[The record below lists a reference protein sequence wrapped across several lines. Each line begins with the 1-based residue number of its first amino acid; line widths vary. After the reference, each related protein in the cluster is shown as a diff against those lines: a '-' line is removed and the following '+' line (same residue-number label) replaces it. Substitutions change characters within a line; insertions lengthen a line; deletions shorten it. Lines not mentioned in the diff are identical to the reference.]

1 MCASRGMLAKLNYMD
16 IKQILYWKVIENK
29 WVTLTNG
36 EIHLLV
42 QEIHNHQ
49 RESELDLSTVER
61 EMEAIQKKMERYNA
75 AQLGDIPMEQEDGT
89 MHILVCQMG
98 VCPSVET
105 MEIKIAATE
114 WLIRKYDVSLCL
126 FMELNYNWSKV
137 NSSTNLASWFMDEE
151 KETRCITAYSTE
163 ENDILF
169 LFKKTSARGDKDALL
184 TWISTV
190 CLEAYGRSERFR
202 PMVFLALL
210 LQPNTCHE
218 NSSGIPSVCK

>member
-1 MCASRGMLAKLNYMD
+1 M
-16 IKQILYWKVIENK
+16 
-29 WVTLTNG
+29 
-36 EIHLLV
+36 V

-114 WLIRKYDVSLCL
+114 
-126 FMELNYNWSKV
+126 
-137 NSSTNLASWFMDEE
+137 
-151 KETRCITAYSTE
+151 
-163 ENDILF
+163 
-169 LFKKTSARGDKDALL
+169 
-184 TWISTV
+184 
-190 CLEAYGRSERFR
+190 
-202 PMVFLALL
+202 
-210 LQPNTCHE
+210 
-218 NSSGIPSVCK
+218 